1 LNEGESLGHSAEPD
15 ENLPVET
22 LKAAFQDE
30 TLTDDEQRRDYARQL
45 LLHALHDRDTEA
57 GNLVA
62 HAMDQDPDLDEWLEA
77 LLNDTLHEQP
87 DAVYAFV
94 RTYLAAEFN
103 PRWLLRLKLAAMYS
117 LRVAI
122 SDTAPETIINWLTLI
137 AREPQTYE
145 LNDVLH
151 YGILAAQ
158 SRTHED
164 GELARQ
170 LVTLAAKRDPASL
183 DALLQDQKFL
193 DALPNNIGRVI
204 RDYAG
209 DPLILMQN
217 KGVEIMLVGI
227 ARALHAGAGTMF
239 TPPVMNRLWELYSS
253 GQAAAPGLPAMY
265 QPEAIIQELIANGI
279 HFLSN
284 DALQTLAG
292 LMLEG
297 GRDDLLLTLFEQEDA
312 RTILLPLLFDLLDHS
327 GRTISDQLA
336 LIARMVNAGYV
347 PPQQAADHYGVML
360 EQVENEDDIP
370 LLTQQLARTLQQY
383 STVNVTPEV
392 LWNLLNLAAQTKDEM
407 VARVVVKFLL
417 MEAKNI
423 ENEAELIEHL
433 RQMCAQILWS
443 DAVRQSVTTWWR
455 DYIREQPLARLGR
468 LDKALDGKK
477 GLEEERGILQ
487 TLSAIRRML
496 GQRDLPEFANDVR
509 AAYAVLEALAESF
522 DTPAKRALNFD
533 SLVARTELDRYKDQI
548 SPQERQILANNL
560 KELAQIIA
568 AMGDNRTRA
577 NLMRRG
583 DDLDRDLMSGE
594 QSPHSAV
601 DTMKWLSG
609 YWGGSQNGHT
619 GGEE

>member
-1 LNEGESLGHSAEPD
+1 LNEGESFGESAAPE

-30 TLTDDEQRRDYARQL
+30 TLTDDVQRRDTARQL

-62 HAMDQDPDLDEWLEA
+62 HAMDHDPDLDESLDSVV
-77 LLNDTLHEQP
+77 NDTLHEQP

-122 SDTAPETIINWLTLI
+122 SDTTPETIINWLTLI

-158 SRTHED
+158 ARAHDD

-183 DALLQDQKFL
+183 DILLEDQEFL
-193 DALPNNIGRVI
+193 AALPNNIGRVI

-227 ARALHAGAGTMF
+227 ARALLAGAGTMF
-239 TPPVMNRLWELYSS
+239 TPPVVTRLWELYTG
-253 GQAAAPGLPAMY
+253 GQPVVLPESY
-265 QPEAIIQELIANGI
+265 QPETIIRELIAKGI

-284 DALQTLAG
+284 EALQTLAG

-312 RTILLPLLFDLLDHS
+312 RTILLPLLFDMLEHS
-327 GRTISDQLA
+327 GRTISDQLTI
-336 LIARMVNAGYV
+336 IARMVNSSYV
-347 PPQQAADHYGVML
+347 PPQQAIDHYGAML
-360 EQVENEDDIP
+360 ERVENEDDIP
-370 LLTQQLARTLQQY
+370 LVTQQLARTLQQY
-383 STVNVTPEV
+383 PTVNVTADV

-407 VARVVVKFLL
+407 VARVVVKSLL
-417 MEAKNI
+417 ADAKNI
-423 ENEAELIEHL
+423 EKEAELVELL
-433 RQMCAQILWS
+433 RKMCAQILWS
-443 DAVRQSVTTWWR
+443 DTVRQSVTTWWR

-477 GLEEERGILQ
+477 GLDEERGILQ

-496 GQRDLPEFANDVR
+496 GQRTLQEFANDVR
-509 AAYAVLEALAESF
+509 AAYTVLEALAESF

-533 SLVARTELDRYKDQI
+533 PLVARTELERHQDQI

-560 KELAQIIA
+560 KELAQMIA

-609 YWGGSQNGHT
+609 YWGGSQNGQT
-619 GGEE
+619 SGEE